1 MNDKIT
7 EIDIAKR
14 LNEHLNVS
22 EPIAADY
29 ISTYFSLIREGL
41 ETDGVVKIT
50 GLGTFKLIMTES
62 RKIVSVHTKEDQEIP
77 SHYRISFTP
86 DKELAL
92 RLNEP
97 YAHLTTVN
105 LDETD
110 LREEPV
116 EPIANAAKEYFDEE
130 IHEIPLPIHAP
141 LLNKEIESYVSDT
154 DEQQDLSLQ
163 QEEPDVALEPKPVSA
178 PLAVEEKNSRSS
190 SMLVICATCLLTL
203 AVFLFFYFVIPYI
216 SDKEEL
222 QAQPEVVEVITPEV
236 KPLAESD
243 SLVSSD
249 SISGKSDT
257 TEIEAIPVSPILAN
271 ETIRYG
277 SRLTLLARK
286 YYGNKHFWCYIYEE
300 NKSHIANPNLISIG
314 TNIIIPHPSKYG
326 IDASSAASV
335 EKAKRYSKE
344 LNSRIYPE

>member
-1 MNDKIT
+1 MNDKVT

-14 LNEHLNVS
+14 LNEQMNVS
-22 EPIAADY
+22 ESIASDY

-50 GLGTFKLIMTES
+50 GLGTFKLVLSES

-77 SHYRISFTP
+77 SHYRITFTP
-86 DKELAL
+86 DKELAV

-105 LDETD
+105 LDEED

-116 EPIANAAKEYFDEE
+116 EPIANAAKEYFDQE

-141 LLNKEIESYVSDT
+141 LLNKEIESYVSDK
-154 DEQQDLSLQ
+154 DEEQVLSV
-163 QEEPDVALEPKPVSA
+163 D
-178 PLAVEEKNSRSS
+178 EEKPNEAVSPEDVPAPVVVKPKNGKAS

-203 AVFLFFYFVIPYI
+203 VVFLFFYFVIPYI

-222 QAQPEVVEVITPEV
+222 QAQPE
-236 KPLAESD
+236 LAESVTSEIIPVVLSD
-243 SLVSSD
+243 SLVNED
-249 SISGKSDT
+249 SIANKRDT
-257 TEIEAIPVSPILAN
+257 VSIEPPVQSALAN
-271 ETIRYG
+271 ETIKYG

-314 TNIIIPHPSKYG
+314 TKIVIPHPSKYG
-326 IDASSAASV
+326 IDANSTTSV
-335 EKAKRYSKE
+335 EKAKNFSKE